1 MRKLL
6 VLSLCALLTGSV
18 LVGCGEKKVEKESVL
33 EKNEQVNLEKE
44 SVEEKSEAVAIKIE
58 DIDLKGLTEKN
69 FKAFENLNE
78 ITTAAEEH
86 NNRLVAGNE
95 VIKDTFD
102 NTSTGAYKKGAINS
116 EKNFVVDFT
125 NKDKESS
132 LKTIATEFAVS
143 TTDKNCVSRTVM
155 HFTAKKD
162 KGLILTDDEVK
173 VIKTLIPELNQEDIK
188 KCINDLVKKSLDEPK
203 ENGYNHDFKVEEPKA
218 LFLET
223 EPANE
228 EAEDLVIK
236 LVYWSNYNYI

>member
-95 VIKDTFD
+95 IIKDTFD

-143 TTDKNCVSRTVM
+143 TTDKNCGNKIVM
-155 HFTAKKD
+155 HFNVNKE
-162 KGLILTDDEVK
+162 KGLIISDDEIGVMK
-173 VIKTLIPELNQEDIK
+173 ALIPELEKEDIK
-188 KCINDLVKKSLDEPK
+188 KHIADLVKKSLDESM
-203 ENGYNHDFKVEEPKA
+203 NYNHDYTVDDPKA

-228 EAEDLVIK
+228 EAEDLVVK
-236 LVYWSNYNYI
+236 LVYWGNYNYV